1 VNGSSVDLAVIS
13 GPIER
18 QTPFYKGVW
27 GVEVSADVTRRRF
40 TAVLVADA
48 EWNEGRASVMLEAR
62 RCRR

>member
-13 GPIER
+13 RPIER
-18 QTPFYKGVW
+18 QMPFYKGVW

-48 EWNEGRASVMLEAR
+48 EGNEGRASVMLEAR